1 MIGIHR
7 GEIDSITWV
16 DLNRKPRPLMP
27 HRSDAAEVSAA
38 SRIQPGRRLG
48 DTLGVTGGQRVP
60 SSSARSWRPLMAYG
74 SDVPQREVGSRKGA
88 AVTLKANGQPRLIDQ
103 RSGDRCAGVVVV
115 ADPQLRAKRRDNR
128 HTAN

>member
-27 HRSDAAEVSAA
+27 TVATPRKFPRRRGSSRDADS
-38 SRIQPGRRLG
+38 G
-48 DTLGVTGGQRVP
+48 DTLGVTGGQRFP

-88 AVTLKANGQPRLIDQ
+88 AVTLKANGPPRLIDQ

-115 ADPQLRAKRRDNR
+115 ADPQLRGKRRDNR
-128 HTAN
+128 QTAN